1 MPIRVHFHIVN
12 NDYESCSKRR
22 RLVLDLTYSY
32 STHALVIAAVVL
44 KKQDAV
50 EEAHTGNSQP
60 LIGLESSSELRDPS
74 RGFSTL
80 FSRVE

>member
-1 MPIRVHFHIVN
+1 MTMKVAAREDVSFWISPILTVHMP
-12 NDYESCSKRR
+12 SLS
-22 RLVLDLTYSY
+22 
-32 STHALVIAAVVL
+32 VVL